1 MARKIE
7 ITVNNVLYT
16 GDTAPARDQLEILNI
31 ISQNSLLPLMD
42 KKVGD
47 MTIAATLSTL
57 NMGAT
62 QRLTELAIGK
72 GGIIRSTDT
81 VPVAENMFQDEI
93 HLFLVLLGRVVEEN
107 IGPFWQLK
115 PEEKGGG
122 NQKTANQ
129 R

>member
-7 ITVNNVLYT
+7 ITVNAVLYT

-31 ISQNSLLPLMD
+31 VSQNGLLPVID
-42 KKVGD
+42 KKIGD

-57 NMGAT
+57 NLQAVE
-62 QRLTELAIGK
+62 RLKDLAVRK
-72 GGIIRSTDT
+72 GGLARASDN

-93 HLFLVLLGRVVEEN
+93 HWFLVLLGRVVEEN

-122 NQKTANQ
+122 EKAVKSPN
-129 R
+129 